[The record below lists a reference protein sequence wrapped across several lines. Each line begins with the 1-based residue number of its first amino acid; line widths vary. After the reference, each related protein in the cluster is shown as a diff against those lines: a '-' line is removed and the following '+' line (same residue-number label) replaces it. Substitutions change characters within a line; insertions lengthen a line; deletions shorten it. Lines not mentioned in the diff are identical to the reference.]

1 MQAGQFQESEA
12 ASSYILHILNMSGLT
27 LELTKISTET
37 TRANVRQV
45 MTFLLMYSMDMWNL
59 IIMYDTTLQ
68 TQNITRKYK
77 QENIS
82 KGSIS
87 QYRQI
92 CSQIF
97 FSAINTFLF
106 FTKRL
111 LYLTEIWLTSHS
123 KSKCRGQVYCLFND
137 QLCKTFIL

>member
-1 MQAGQFQESEA
+1 MQAEQFQESEA
-12 ASSYILHILNMSGLT
+12 ASSIILHILHMIGLT

-87 QYRQI
+87 Q
-92 CSQIF
+92 
-97 FSAINTFLF
+97 
-106 FTKRL
+106 
-111 LYLTEIWLTSHS
+111 
-123 KSKCRGQVYCLFND
+123 
-137 QLCKTFIL
+137 